1 MAKTS
6 PAEFI
11 REVRQE
17 ANKVTW
23 PSRKETMITTGIV
36 FGFVAIAAV
45 FFFLVDTIMSTL
57 IQLVL
62 GFGG

>member
-6 PAEFI
+6 PAQFI

-23 PSRKETMITTGIV
+23 PTRKETGITTAMV
-36 FGFVAIAAV
+36 FLMVVLAAL
-45 FFFLVDTIMSTL
+45 FFFFVDTIVAKLVQL
-57 IQLVL
+57 IL
-62 GFGG
+62 GVGA

>member
-6 PAEFI
+6 PAQFI

-23 PSRKETMITTGIV
+23 PSRKETGVTTAMV
-36 FGFVAIAAV
+36 FMMVVLAAL
-45 FFFLVDTIMSTL
+45 FFFLVDTVVAKL
-57 IQLVL
+57 IQLIL
-62 GFGG
+62 GVGA